1 MSSYVLMTKAD
12 GDRAHTLT
20 ATTLVTSKNR
30 FSNQPLRLSEC
41 DLSEAYRPEGH
52 PLSTSKPQEDA
63 FAVKRGSESAV
74 SSICTI
80 LHTSY
85 DGVGCGTRFRSELA
99 SICVSEAEAFTSK
112 RECSSASFLLVF
124 HAIGFALALKT
135 KHRIGRRGALTVT
148 TLSRFR
154 SRGRTCFEHFRNWEW
169 AQSFRKL

>member
-20 ATTLVTSKNR
+20 VTTLVTSKNR

-41 DLSEAYRPEGH
+41 DLSEAYSPKGH
-52 PLSTSKPQEDA
+52 PLGTSKPQEDA

-80 LHTSY
+80 RR
-85 DGVGCGTRFRSELA
+85 CGTRFRSELA
-99 SICVSEAEAFTSK
+99 SICVSEAEAFTYE
-112 RECSSASFLLVF
+112 RECSSAPFLLVF

-169 AQSFRKL
+169 AQSFREL